1 MQFCF
6 VGQIK
11 EKLHDN
17 FQGEKYA
24 YGISENRDVVET
36 QKKQVPVS
44 LFHQHNY

>member
-1 MQFCF
+1 MQFCL

-24 YGISENRDVVET
+24 YGISENRDVVAT
-36 QKKQVPVS
+36 QKKTGTGFIIS
-44 LFHQHNY
+44 ST